1 MTKRTDH
8 LKSSVCR
15 NRLMLEEHD
24 DEVLEKLISSRFR
37 TVEVKKK
44 ERKMNFHRNHFD
56 FHSGLTTYSDKKRK
70 NFTHLRSLDDTDLA
84 YRSMSNY
91 LRQSR
96 PDPFDVEPME
106 MTLAKNLP
114 RTKSASEMT
123 PRTTRPASGTPMYK
137 AQEDYYDEVQT
148 LKKVRRTKIFRFRHF
163 VFVFFRI

>member
-1 MTKRTDH
+1 MVDVTNGIDDKTYRSSH
-8 LKSSVCR
+8 IIGMSKSAYAGGTRRR
-15 NRLMLEEHD
+15 NARETYLEQ
-24 DEVLEKLISSRFR
+24 ISNGRG
-37 TVEVKKK
+37 EEK
-44 ERKMNFHRNHFD
+44 EREIHFHRNDFD

-70 NFTHLRSLDDTDLA
+70 SFTHLRSLDDTDLA

-96 PDPFDVEPME
+96 PDPFDGEPME

-123 PRTTRPASGTPMYK
+123 PRATRPASGTPMYK

-148 LKKVRRTKIFRFRHF
+148 LKKVRRTKTF
-163 VFVFFRI
+163 